1 MEDITNKT
9 ETENTDNKSEIVVG
23 LDIGTTKITAI
34 VGKKDQYGKLE
45 ILGTGKAVSN
55 GVSRGVVANI
65 DKTVDSIKIAVEDAE
80 KESGITIEEVYVGIA
95 GQHIKSLQHR
105 GEMVRDDIDEEIT
118 KSDLDKLD
126 NNMFK
131 LVTIPGEEV
140 IHVIPQE
147 YTVDGEDFIQDPK
160 GMAGVHIEANFHII
174 TAKSA
179 AVKNII
185 RCVTKAGLKPKDLI
199 LEPFASAEAVLDNDE
214 LQEGVCLVDIGGGTT
229 DIAIFLDGIIRH
241 TAVIPFGGNVITKD
255 IKQGIQIL
263 EKQAEMLK
271 VKFGSA
277 MSSSTKENVIVSIPG
292 LRTKDPKEVS
302 VKNLSAVIEARMKEI
317 IDLVNYQIKSS
328 GYFDKLMTGIV
339 LTGGGSQLRN
349 LPQLFSYITGKEVR
363 IGLPN
368 EHLGKYSKDLIKSP
382 IYATGVGLVQK
393 GFEDVDWKN
402 VVGVPILDNPESIE
416 EPSITPKSKS
426 GIGGKLKQML
436 EDWFSDDEIN

>member
-1 MEDITNKT
+1 MEDKT
-9 ETENTDNKSEIVVG
+9 KKIEIDNTDNKSEIVVG
-23 LDIGTTKITAI
+23 LDIGTTKITVI
-34 VGKKDQYGKLE
+34 IGKKDEYGKLE
-45 ILGTGKAVSN
+45 ILGTGKAISN

-302 VKNLSAVIEARMKEI
+302 VKNLSAVIESRMKEI

-368 EHLGKYSKDLIKSP
+368 EHLGKDSKDLIKSP
-382 IYATGVGLVQK
+382 IYSTGVGLVQK

-402 VVGVPILDNPESIE
+402 VVGVPISNNSELPE
-416 EPSITPKSKS
+416 EPPITPKSKS

>member
-1 MEDITNKT
+1 MEDKTNKI
-9 ETENTDNKSEIVVG
+9 EIDNTDNKSEIVVG
-23 LDIGTTKITAI
+23 LDIGTTKITVI
-34 VGKKDQYGKLE
+34 IGKKDEYGKLE
-45 ILGTGKAVSN
+45 ILGTGKAISN

-241 TAVIPFGGNVITKD
+241 TAVIPFGGNVITTD

-302 VKNLSAVIEARMKEI
+302 VKNLSAVIESRMKEI

-368 EHLGKYSKDLIKSP
+368 EHLGKDSKDLIKSP
-382 IYATGVGLVQK
+382 IYSTGVGLVQK

-402 VVGVPILDNPESIE
+402 IVGVPIPDNSEPTE

>member
-1 MEDITNKT
+1 MEDKTNKI
-9 ETENTDNKSEIVVG
+9 EIDNTDNKSEILVG

-34 VGKKDQYGKLE
+34 VGKKDEYGKLE
-45 ILGTGKAVSN
+45 ILGTGKAISN

-95 GQHIKSLQHR
+95 GQHINSLQHR

-160 GMAGVHIEANFHII
+160 GMAGVKIEANFHII

-302 VKNLSAVIEARMKEI
+302 VKNLSAVIESRMKEI

-368 EHLGKYSKDLIKSP
+368 EHLGKDSKDLIKSP

-402 VVGVPILDNPESIE
+402 VVGVPILDNPEPTE

>member
-1 MEDITNKT
+1 MKDNTNKT
-9 ETENTDNKSEIVVG
+9 ENIDNQSEIVVG
-23 LDIGTTKITAI
+23 LDIGTTKITVI

-45 ILGTGKAVSN
+45 ILGTGKSVSN

-80 KESGITIEEVYVGIA
+80 KESGITIDEVYVGIA

-317 IDLVNYQIKSS
+317 IDLVNFQIK
-328 GYFDKLMTGIV
+328 
-339 LTGGGSQLRN
+339 
-349 LPQLFSYITGKEVR
+349 
-363 IGLPN
+363 
-368 EHLGKYSKDLIKSP
+368 
-382 IYATGVGLVQK
+382 
-393 GFEDVDWKN
+393 
-402 VVGVPILDNPESIE
+402 
-416 EPSITPKSKS
+416 
-426 GIGGKLKQML
+426 
-436 EDWFSDDEIN
+436 

>member
-1 MEDITNKT
+1 MEDKTNKI
-9 ETENTDNKSEIVVG
+9 EIDNTDNKSEIVVG
-23 LDIGTTKITAI
+23 LDIGTTKITVI
-34 VGKKDQYGKLE
+34 IGKKDEYGKLE
-45 ILGTGKAVSN
+45 ILGTGKAISN

-80 KESGITIEEVYVGIA
+80 KESGITIKEVYVGIA
-95 GQHIKSLQHR
+95 GQHINSLQHR

-160 GMAGVHIEANFHII
+160 GMAGVKIEANFHII

-199 LEPFASAEAVLDNDE
+199 LEPFASAESVLDNDE

-302 VKNLSAVIEARMKEI
+302 VKNLSAVIESRMKEI

-368 EHLGKYSKDLIKSP
+368 EHLGKDSKDLIKSP
-382 IYATGVGLVQK
+382 IYSTGVGLVQK

-402 VVGVPILDNPESIE
+402 VVGVPIPDNSELPEELPI
-416 EPSITPKSKS
+416 PTKLKS

>member
-34 VGKKDQYGKLE
+34 VGKKDEYGKLE
-45 ILGTGKAVSN
+45 ILGTGKAISN

-65 DKTVDSIKIAVEDAE
+65 DKTVDSIKIAIEDAE
-80 KESGITIEEVYVGIA
+80 KESGITIDEVYVGIA

>member
-1 MEDITNKT
+1 MEDITKKT
-9 ETENTDNKSEIVVG
+9 EKDNTDNKSEIIVG

-65 DKTVDSIKIAVEDAE
+65 DKTVDSIKIAIEDAE
-80 KESGITIEEVYVGIA
+80 RESGITIEEVYVGIA

-131 LVTIPGEEV
+131 LVTLAGEEV

-160 GMAGVHIEANFHII
+160 GMAGVKIEANFHII

-199 LEPFASAEAVLDNDE
+199 LEPFASAEAVLDSDE

-292 LRTKDPKEVS
+292 LREKDPKEVS
-302 VKNLSAVIEARMKEI
+302 VKNLSAVIEARMREI
-317 IDLVNYQIKSS
+317 IDLVNYQIQCS
-328 GYFDKLMTGIV
+328 GYSEKLMTGIV

-349 LPQLFSYITGKEVR
+349 LPQLFAFITGEEVR
-363 IGLPN
+363 IGYPN
-368 EHLGKYSKDLIKSP
+368 EHLGKHSKDLIKSP
-382 IYATGVGLVQK
+382 IYSTGIGLVQK

-402 VVGVPILDNPESIE
+402 VIGVPIPENPELIE

-426 GIGGKLKQML
+426 GIGGKLKEML
-436 EDWFSDDEIN
+436 ENWFSDDEIN